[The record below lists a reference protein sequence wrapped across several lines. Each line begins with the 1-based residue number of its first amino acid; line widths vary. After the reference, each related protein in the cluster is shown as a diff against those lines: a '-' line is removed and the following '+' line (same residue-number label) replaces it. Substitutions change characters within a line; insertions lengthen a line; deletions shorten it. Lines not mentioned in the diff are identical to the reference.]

1 MGIFQ
6 PRTEDENESNEEEE
20 KDGKISLNLHIIK
33 SIKKNDKIFVLFFF
47 LNLEIY
53 NIF

>member
-20 KDGKISLNLHIIK
+20 KEKDERILLNLHIIK
-33 SIKKNDKIFVLFFF
+33 SIKKYDKIFCVVFFP
-47 LNLEIY
+47 NLEI
-53 NIF
+53 I

>member
-20 KDGKISLNLHIIK
+20 RDQKSLLNLHI
-33 SIKKNDKIFVLFFF
+33 
-47 LNLEIY
+47 LNQ
-53 NIF
+53 